1 MSLQNDLTQGS
12 VQTHILR
19 FSMPL
24 LLSNLFQALYNAVD
38 MYFAGK
44 FLGTAGLVAVGV
56 SGPVMNVLFMTIAG
70 MSVGVSVAIGSH
82 MGQGDTQAV
91 KKSAG
96 TAISLY
102 ALCALCMMLLGFV
115 MAPGILKI
123 ISTPEEAYAMAV
135 AYLRIVMLGMPFT
148 LGYNLICAFQR
159 GFGDSRSSLLFVVV
173 ATCANALLNV
183 VFVRDLGMGVQ
194 GSALATV
201 VSQALSLLLGIV
213 YFHRRKH
220 IISFAPSAW
229 RWSKQHLNELIRIGL
244 PSALQQA
251 LVTISHLTL
260 SGIVNT
266 YGLAVSAAYGIGVK
280 LDSFAIL
287 PCTALS
293 DAVAA
298 FTSQNLGA
306 GQEERALNSIR
317 AARRMTVAINIPI
330 TILILLFA
338 PNLARLFNTDPNIVS
353 LTAHYLRITGYM
365 YILHALVHP
374 TVGFVK
380 GSGNAMFSLT
390 NVLQSHYLVRIP
402 LALLLSK
409 ALGLGFTGIA
419 IAWLTS
425 PLYSNFT
432 YAHFLKSGRWKKRLE
447 RSRAQGNA
455 V

>member
-1 MSLQNDLTQGS
+1 MSLRNDLTSGS
-12 VQTHILR
+12 VNKHILQ
-19 FSMPL
+19 FSLPL

-44 FLGTAGLVAVGV
+44 YLGTAGLVAVGV
-56 SGPVMNVLFMTIAG
+56 SGPIMNVLFMSIAG
-70 MSVGVSVAIGSH
+70 MSVGVSVAIGAH
-82 MGQGDTQAV
+82 MGQGDMDSVRQ
-91 KKSAG
+91 SAG

-102 ALCALCMMLLGFV
+102 AVCAAGMMSAGFV
-115 MAPGILKI
+115 LAPYLLQL
-123 ISTPEEAYAMAV
+123 ISTPAEAYAMAV
-135 AYLRIVMLGMPFT
+135 SYLRIVMLGMPFT

-159 GFGDSRSSLLFVVV
+159 GFGDSRSSLLFVVI
-173 ATCANALLNV
+173 ATGANALLDIL
-183 VFVRDLGMGVQ
+183 FVRDMAMGAR
-194 GSALATV
+194 GLALATV
-201 VSQALSLLLGIV
+201 TSQALSLAMGIA
-213 YFHRRKH
+213 YFRYKKH
-220 IISFAPSAW
+220 VISFSPRAW
-229 RWSKQHLNELIRIGL
+229 HWSGPHLRELVRIGL

-287 PCTALS
+287 PCNAIS

-306 GQEERALNSIR
+306 KQEDRALASIR
-317 AARRMTVAINIPI
+317 TARRTSLAINIPL
-330 TILILLFA
+330 TVLILIFA
-338 PNLARLFNTDPNIVS
+338 PHLARLFNDDPSVIA
-353 LTAHYLRITGYM
+353 LAAQYLRISGYM
-365 YILHALVHP
+365 YILHSLVQP

-390 NVLQSHYLVRIP
+390 NVIQSHYLVRIP
-402 LALLLSK
+402 LALLLCK
-409 ALGLGFTGIA
+409 VLGLGFTGIA
-419 IAWLTS
+419 IAWLSS

-432 YAHFLKSGRWKKRLE
+432 YAHFLYSGRWKRRLD

-455 V
+455 I